1 MSRKKNNYEDD
12 NFNYNPTLTPIKNS
26 EQDINKM
33 KLEKKF
39 KFKMFRQKN
48 FKRIINITFTVI
60 IILICFIAIDTIL
73 VNKYEKGPIFAIH
86 TKTYD
91 DGGSKVYLGLGY
103 KVIKYHQVQGRRD
116 SELGLW
122 SMNYNTEPIDVSD
135 LDLAI
140 EFEENG
146 EKAFNRYYKKFLRI
160 SSTVKSVDKKNNKM
174 VLEFNDEGDKYTLDI
189 ECTMADKI
197 NEISTYK
204 KGDYVRV
211 IGTVRKYAVH
221 SESIPNTIS
230 ISDCFSERQ

>member
-1 MSRKKNNYEDD
+1 MSKKKKVIED
-12 NFNYNPTLTPIKNS
+12 NYNYSPTLTPIKNS

-33 KLEKKF
+33 KLEKKY

-48 FKRIINITFTVI
+48 FKKIINITFIII
-60 IILICFIAIDTIL
+60 IILICLITTDIIL

-86 TKTYD
+86 TKTID

-122 SMNYNTEPIDVSD
+122 TMNYNTEPIDVSD

-140 EFEENG
+140 EFEENS

-160 SSTVKSVDKKNNKM
+160 SSTVKSIDEKNNKM
-174 VLEFNDEGDKYTLDI
+174 TLEFNDEGDKYTLDI
-189 ECTMADKI
+189 NCSMAEKV
-197 NEISTYK
+197 NEIKTYK

-221 SESIPNTIS
+221 SESVPNTVY
-230 ISDCFSERQ
+230 ISDCFSEKQK

>member
-1 MSRKKNNYEDD
+1 MSKKKKVIED
-12 NFNYNPTLTPIKNS
+12 NYNYSPTLTPIKNS

-48 FKRIINITFTVI
+48 FKKIINIIFIII
-60 IILICFIAIDTIL
+60 IILICLITTDIIL

-86 TKTYD
+86 TKTID

-116 SELGLW
+116 KELGLW
-122 SMNYNTEPIDVSD
+122 TMNYHTEPIDVSD

-146 EKAFNRYYKKFLRI
+146 EQAFNRYYKKFLRI
-160 SSTVKSVDKKNNKM
+160 SSTVKSIDEKNNKM
-174 VLEFNDEGDKYTLDI
+174 TLEFNDEGDKYTLDI
-189 ECTMADKI
+189 VCSMAEEV
-197 NEISTYK
+197 NEIKTYK

-221 SESIPNTIS
+221 SESVPNTVY
-230 ISDCFSERQ
+230 ISDCFSEKQK